1 MNGFVQVPSKGQP
14 MTAQWG
20 ADVANGLNAIRSAGQ
35 AGTLLTDGPTGTGFA
50 PLPANLRDRRA
61 IVADP
66 LHPWKVFAVGKSKDV
81 DHFFEIYIPDGS
93 IVIGAKEVKVDGIK
107 ETETPKRFTFACET
121 DVGERSTLHLV
132 VYRDK
137 EGESDKDAKN
147 YKAILAVN
155 IKEYENDESVRATIP
170 IAELAVVKGDEY
182 DKGKVVSQIEKE
194 EIRIED
200 LEVPTDKVSIDK
212 VTKEDAEDPDAIQF
226 KNFDNEESDGGQG
239 LAERLELEKSGSGES
254 ATYRIK
260 AKSNDSKV
268 HLVARVNGKIKY
280 IPISGND
287 EKDPDEENPPPEDNP
302 CTHPGDGDNGGGI
315 KPDDREPGG
324 GGGAGGGGGVAPE
337 TGGTHPGNDN
347 CNCD

>member
-1 MNGFVQVPSKGQP
+1 MLDTIPVPADSKF
-14 MTAQWG
+14 G
-20 ADVANGLNAIRSAGQ
+20 AMVARRLNASRPISPVGSLAMS
-35 AGTLLTDGPTGTGFA
+35 GPTGTGFA
-50 PLPANLRDRRA
+50 PLPSNLRDRRA

-66 LHPWKVFAVGKSKDV
+66 LHPWKVFAVGKSEDA

-93 IVIGAKEVKVDGIK
+93 IVIGAKEVKVDGI
-107 ETETPKRFTFACET
+107 EVTETPKRFTFACET
-121 DVGERSTLHLV
+121 DIGERSTLHLV

-137 EGESDKDAKN
+137 EDESDKDEKN
-147 YKAILAVN
+147 YKAVLAVN
-155 IKEYENDESVRATIP
+155 IEEYEYDESVRAIIP
-170 IAELAVVKGDEY
+170 IAELAVVAGDEY

-194 EIRIED
+194 AIRIED
-200 LEVPTDKVSIDK
+200 FEVPTDKVSIDK

-226 KNFDNEESDGGQG
+226 KNFDNKESDGGQG

-287 EKDPDEENPPPEDNP
+287 EKDPDEESPPPDKDDCN
-302 CTHPGDGDNGGGI
+302 HPGDGDNFGGVS
-315 KPDDREPGG
+315 PDDEEPGG
-324 GGGAGGGGGVAPE
+324 GVGGGVGPGAGE
-337 TGGTHPGNDN
+337 SHPGDDD
-347 CNCD
+347 CNCEN